1 MTDINRYELNM
12 QAWRRRVFFRFK
24 VGIEELINDSTK
36 QKVTVAYILVTLI
49 IRVLW
54 TGILHKP
61 GDAFENIAYESRVMF
76 YSILTILG
84 LLFLIISYGHPMQAL
99 HVHKALLRAGF
110 INSVGEP
117 PMLIRI
123 DYRDEC
129 CIYVFRATG
138 IALQEWTDNKEV
150 IENALNITIGNVKEV
165 QNKQTVQVYAASGEY
180 HFPDKM
186 EWFQKVSSEPDI
198 IVGRSVFGNEIV
210 PLKVYPH
217 FLIGGSTGSGKTVL
231 LKFILMQCILKEYSV
246 IISDFKGGVDYT
258 QVWHEKCT
266 FTYDLDELITIL
278 EEVVRTLED
287 RKKLFREGQSTNI
300 EEFNHDRDVPL
311 KHIVFSC
318 DEVAELLDKTG
329 MDKVTKEKI
338 TRVEGMISTI
348 ARQGRAFGIHL
359 ILATQRPD
367 ATILSGQIKNNID
380 YRICGRADNVLAQI
394 ILDNADAASQVPK
407 DEPGMFLN
415 QDGLLFK
422 GYLFD
427 EQLLMKGVG
436 EQV

>member
-1 MTDINRYELNM
+1 MTDLNKSDLNL
-12 QAWRRRVFFRFK
+12 QSWKTRLFFRLR
-24 VGIEELINDSTK
+24 VGFEELINDRRK
-36 QKVTVAYILVTLI
+36 LIIVVIYILGSI
-49 IRVLW
+49 FIRLTCFGLFHHPGDTFEELSYKSWVLFYRIVAVEGF
-54 TGILHKP
+54 GILIL
-61 GDAFENIAYESRVMF
+61 AF
-76 YSILTILG
+76 
-84 LLFLIISYGHPMQAL
+84 GHPLEAL
-99 HVHKALLRAGF
+99 SVHKALLRAGF
-110 INSVGEP
+110 VNSVGEP
-117 PMLIRI
+117 PMLIKTE
-123 DYRDEC
+123 YDEDC
-129 CIYVFRATG
+129 CIFHFKTTG

-150 IENALNITIGNVKEV
+150 IENALNITIGYIKEGK
-165 QNKQTVQVYAASGEY
+165 NKQTVQVYAAYGDY
-180 HFPDKM
+180 QFPEQMK
-186 EWFQKVSSEPDI
+186 WIQTVSQDPELV
-198 IVGRSVFGNEIV
+198 VGRSVFGNEV
-210 PLKVYPH
+210 ASLKVYPH

-231 LKFILMQCILKEYSV
+231 LKFLLMQCVLKGYSV
-246 IISDFKGGVDYT
+246 IIADFKGGVDYT
-258 QVWHEKCT
+258 KAWHEKCI
-266 FTYDLDELITIL
+266 FTYDLSELIGIL
-278 EEVVRTLED
+278 EEIVRTLEE
-287 RKKLFREGQSTNI
+287 RKVMFRNGHSTNI
-300 EEFNHDRDVPL
+300 EEFNQYKVVPL
-311 KHIVFSC
+311 EHIVFAC

-329 MDKVTKEKI
+329 MDKATKDKI
-338 TRVEGMISTI
+338 SRVEGMISTI